1 MNVCW
6 TAGQHLVYRMLKPL
20 PPMTPSGMVKY
31 WVSAGRGGFGLSSS
45 ECVEQTLY
53 CVCTSEITVPFDRT
67 VGMSA
72 CASPIAP
79 KPAPFGTLKSTNYL
93 QNVLAK
99 MQAEEAGLDV
109 VSRGRPRHL
118 VS

>member
-1 MNVCW
+1 MNKRRP
-6 TAGQHLVYRMLKPL
+6 APGIPL
-20 PPMTPSGMVKY
+20 YAEAPPPPPNDCSGIVKY

-53 CVCTSEITVPFDRT
+53 CVCTSENTVPFDRT

-72 CASPIAP
+72 CTSPIAP

-109 VSRGRPRHL
+109 VSG
-118 VS
+118 